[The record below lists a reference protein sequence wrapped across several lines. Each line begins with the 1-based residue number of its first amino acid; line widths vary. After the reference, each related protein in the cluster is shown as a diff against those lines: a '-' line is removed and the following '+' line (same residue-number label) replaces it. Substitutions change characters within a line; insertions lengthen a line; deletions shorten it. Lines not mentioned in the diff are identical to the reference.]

1 MTQISRNQFCNPLLT
16 SFPPIFRWA
25 VFICVII
32 IARNHIDLSDKASA
46 LDSEDVGAVTVNN
59 LNIT

>member
-1 MTQISRNQFCNPLLT
+1 ME
-16 SFPPIFRWA
+16 

>member
-1 MTQISRNQFCNPLLT
+1 MKMDTYWLSETPNLPGSRYPGQ
-16 SFPPIFRWA
+16 S
-25 VFICVII
+25 
-32 IARNHIDLSDKASA
+32 IARNHIDLSDKAGA